1 MAKPFDVATKA
12 PRFALP
18 LLTRQQIAGLMSDLD
33 QDARSV
39 VIIAIAELWQRE
51 IGEPDRDLAA
61 EIDELK
67 VKVQEIVAEG
77 GVGV

>member
-1 MAKPFDVATKA
+1 MAKPFSVETEES
-12 PRFALP
+12 RFRLP
-18 LLTRQQIAGLMSDLD
+18 LQTRRQIKALATDLD

-61 EIDELK
+61 EIDAIKAQLGM
-67 VKVQEIVAEG
+67 Q
-77 GVGV
+77 